1 MADVKALVGQQD
13 LKDKV
18 ITYSSGAELGHGAFA
33 AVYRAKCDELPC
45 AAKIL
50 YSIFRGDPGVEALK
64 ERFYLEC
71 EYLKNIQHPNI
82 VQYLGVCQE
91 PSTREP
97 VLLMELM
104 DESLT
109 HFLEASVVPL
119 SREVQLR
126 LCRDVALALAHLHS
140 IKIIHRDLSS
150 NNVLL
155 IGPGYRAKV
164 SVFGMSRVID
174 SNKNKY
180 TTPLTQV
187 PGTVAY
193 MPQEALGVFPKYTEK
208 LDCFSFGVLAIQIM
222 TRLFPDPL
230 PRMKEVPSEFSP
242 TGTSL
247 ILVEETECRREH
259 IDISTRQTRFSTLLL
274 SVLR

>member
-155 IGPGYRAKV
+155 IGPGSRAKV
-164 SVFGMSRVID
+164 SDFGMSR
-174 SNKNKY
+174 S
-180 TTPLTQV
+180 
-187 PGTVAY
+187 PGV
-193 MPQEALGVFPKYTEK
+193 
-208 LDCFSFGVLAIQIM
+208 
-222 TRLFPDPL
+222 
-230 PRMKEVPSEFSP
+230 
-242 TGTSL
+242 
-247 ILVEETECRREH
+247 
-259 IDISTRQTRFSTLLL
+259 
-274 SVLR
+274 